1 MSNCAAYA
9 MRNIETIF
17 VVSDDEKLKNSKM
30 CRLNEYLLK
39 DLILEKPDFLFE
51 KKNNWAILPVYKPRF
66 IEILESY
73 NLSGLDYT
81 LIDPDIVLELLSI
94 QDMSV
99 NDENICYNVIEE
111 KYLSISPSDVIEVF
125 FKDREGL

>member
-9 MRNIETIF
+9 MRNIETVF

-39 DLILEKPDFLFE
+39 DLILEKPEFLFE

-66 IEILESY
+66 IEILESF

-94 QDMSV
+94 QDKSV
-99 NDENICYNVIEE
+99 DNESICHNVLEE
-111 KYLSISPSDVIEVF
+111 KYLSISPADVIEVF
-125 FKDREGL
+125 FEDREGL